1 MAISLLAVSGP
12 VMVGPSSSHT
22 AGALKIGK
30 LARSIYDQPIQK
42 VRIYLHGSFA
52 EVSEGHA
59 TDRAII
65 AGLLEMDTTDSRI
78 KTAFEEAKKTGMK
91 YEFIK
96 TDLGSKYH
104 PNTAR
109 IEIIKKDGTTLV
121 ITGSSIGGGAIKLT
135 GINQFFLN
143 FREPVGDT
151 FTLIITHQ
159 DRSGV
164 LGTITGIL
172 TTEKNNIASIYS
184 KRSEKGGDAIT
195 IVETDEDISSESLKE
210 LKNTADISSVFIM
223 K

>member
-1 MAISLLAVSGP
+1 MSVSLLAVSGP

-30 LARSIYDQPIQK
+30 LAQNIYGHPIKK
-42 VRIYLHGSFA
+42 VIIYLHGSFA
-52 EVSEGHA
+52 EVYKGHA
-59 TDRAII
+59 TDKALI
-65 AGLLEMDTTDSRI
+65 AGLLGMETTDLRI
-78 KTAFEEAKKTGMK
+78 KTAFEEAKKVGMS

-96 TDLGSKYH
+96 TDLGAKYH

-109 IEIIKKDGTTLV
+109 IEIIKDDGKTLV

-151 FTLIITHQ
+151 FTLIITHR
-159 DRSGV
+159 DKTGV
-164 LGTITGIL
+164 LGTITGLL
-172 TTEKNNIASIYS
+172 TTDNNNIASIYS

-195 IVETDEDISSESLKE
+195 IVETDEDIFFESLE
-210 LKNTADISSVFIM
+210 NLRHTDDISSVFIM